1 MEKCIQRKLRELHTI
16 NDDERIGV
24 RIKGNDI
31 FMYKQ
36 DIKASKAFDNIF
48 MISDGRLTITIIVN
62 KL

>member
-1 MEKCIQRKLRELHTI
+1 MEKCIQRKLRELHII
-16 NDDERIGV
+16 NDDEIIGV

-36 DIKASKAFDNIF
+36 DVKASKAFDNIF